1 MSYTTQMDAAR
12 QGIIT
17 PEMKAVAASEHIAED
32 ELRELIALGQVII
45 PAEQKSQMPKAKR
58 YRQPLTH
65 QDQRK
70 SRNFQRLDGPRHGNG
85 KSKKCGRHG
94 CRSNHGLELLW
105 RYTEIPPQA
114 DE

>member
-45 PAEQKSQMPKAKR
+45 PANKNHKCLKP
-58 YRQPLTH
+58 
-65 QDQRK
+65 
-70 SRNFQRLDGPRHGNG
+70 RNFQRLDGPRHGNG

>member
-45 PAEQKSQMPKAKR
+45 PANKAKR

-94 CRSNHGLELLW
+94 RRSNHGLEFLW
-105 RYTEIPPQA
+105 RHTEIPPQA

>member
-45 PAEQKSQMPKAKR
+45 PANKNHKCNTYSGYKDV
-58 YRQPLTH
+58 YCLG
-65 QDQRK
+65 RK
-70 SRNFQRLDGPRHGNG
+70 QNHFHKNKQNYPFHFQF
-85 KSKKCGRHG
+85 
-94 CRSNHGLELLW
+94 
-105 RYTEIPPQA
+105 
-114 DE
+114 